1 MRVGGYRL
9 LARLG
14 EGGMG
19 VVHLA
24 QRPGGRRVALKV
36 MRPHVVG
43 DHEARERLAREVAS
57 LSRIRSPR
65 VAEIVDADPWGE
77 IPYVATRYVPGLP
90 LHDAVQQEGPIAGID
105 LDWFARCLVE
115 ALGDVH
121 GAGVLHR
128 DVKPSNVLMEGRA
141 PVLIDFG
148 LARVADDPRLTQ
160 TGWLIGT
167 PGYLAPE
174 ILHGEDASAASDIHS
189 LAATIAFA
197 GTGRAPFGRG
207 PAMAIMDR
215 VRRGEHDLSGLPERL
230 REVVQAALDPE
241 PERRPVLTEV
251 LDWLEGRRPSGPWDP
266 VDDLFTAP
274 LVAVAWPEVAAEPAP
289 EDSAPEDREPTARF
303 ETPTLVDHSRAD
315 LYDDRA
321 YDDRA
326 HDDRA
331 YDDRAY
337 DDRAYAADRREG
349 DEPVE
354 DLLPWDQT
362 PEVAEHTGLGERARR
377 LTLLGGL
384 GAAVA
389 GASAVAPY
397 VTFAV
402 TMLVVWL
409 LRSGSLA
416 ASAAGERR
424 RLRGRRWYDGMQLT
438 LAAPWHLAASI
449 PGTLL
454 LGLWAAGIGAAAAL
468 LCFAVALSAGTSLGV
483 IGGALALGLWL
494 GPGGGRVRR
503 PVRRVVTSL
512 SATPVVWLVAAAVVL
527 ATASGFWALAGQQEV
542 SWAPWSGAP
551 WQEISL
557 SDLL

>member
-1 MRVGGYRL
+1 MTTSPSHPTPPSEVRVGGYRL

-43 DHEARERLAREVAS
+43 AHEARERLAREVAS

-77 IPYVATRYVPGLP
+77 IPYVATRYVPGLS
-90 LHDAVQQEGPIAGID
+90 LHDAVQQEGPITGID

-215 VRRGEHDLSGLPERL
+215 VRRGEHDLSGLPARL

-241 PERRPVLTEV
+241 PERRPVLGEV
-251 LDWLEGRRPSGPWDP
+251 LDWLEGRRPAGPWDP

-274 LVAVAWPEVAAEPAP
+274 LVAAAWPEAAP
-289 EDSAPEDREPTARF
+289 EPTPATGEPTARF
-303 ETPTLVDHSRAD
+303 ETPTLVDLSRAG
-315 LYDDRA
+315 L
-321 YDDRA
+321 
-326 HDDRA
+326 

-377 LTLLGGL
+377 LTLLAGL
-384 GAAVA
+384 GAAAA
-389 GASAVAPY
+389 GASAAAPY
-397 VTFAV
+397 VTLAV

-424 RLRGRRWYDGMQLT
+424 RLRGRRWYDGVQLT

-454 LGLWAAGIGAAAAL
+454 LGLWAAGVGAAAAL
-468 LCFAVALSAGTSLGV
+468 LCFAVALSTGTSLGV
-483 IGGALALGLWL
+483 IGGAFALGLWL

-503 PVRRVVTSL
+503 PVRRVVAPL
-512 SATPVVWLVAAAVVL
+512 AATPVVWLVAAAVVL
-527 ATASGFWALAGQQEV
+527 ATASGFWALAGQHEV